1 MISMTPPRQVVAVP
15 AECPLSAESQHPFA
29 GWWAPG
35 FYQRRVRVGV
45 RVPGQD
51 ILKGAGTWTR
61 NPEALRGWGVACLG
75 AFRLVGPLQLRELR
89 PALFPRRGQSPIPAR
104 RPCELPGGGHIFP
117 ILLTRCLGTT

>member
-1 MISMTPPRQVVAVP
+1 M
-15 AECPLSAESQHPFA
+15 
-29 GWWAPG
+29 
-35 FYQRRVRVGV
+35 

-51 ILKGAGTWTR
+51 ILKGAGVWTR

-104 RPCELPGGGHIFP
+104 RPCKLPGGGHIFP
-117 ILLTRCLGTT
+117 IRLTRCLGTTRCHPDWVSGRASISESLPGMPAAHRLGLGSC